1 MTDSTDPVILVG
13 AGIGGLFAALCL
25 ERLGIKS
32 ILLEKSDELAEV
44 GAGIQI
50 GANGSRLI
58 HQLGLQEAIEKYAN
72 SPAVGQIMDGRSG
85 RSICPYPLNNSSQKR
100 YQFPYYQIHRGDL
113 QRILVEAVKQR
124 IPNCLR
130 LGTELREISQD
141 AERLQVTT
149 NSGERIN
156 GRALVGC
163 DGIHSR
169 TRELLFE
176 DGAAGYA
183 GNLAWRA
190 VVSLTKLDHSQDWQ
204 TPKIWVGPGRHLVQ
218 YPVSAGNAL
227 NLVACVESDITEVE
241 RWQGNSPAEEL
252 SNTFADWCP
261 EVQHIIGLADD
272 ALKWGLYERPVLSNW
287 SKGRATLLGDA
298 AHAMLPSL
306 AQGAVMAMEDAA
318 ELAQALNTHSNTVEA
333 LQHYEQRRI
342 SRCRKVQ
349 QVARDNLDF
358 FHQSSGFRDRLSL
371 KVLALMGQG
380 AETVIANRYGWLYG
394 YSGLP
399 NESEKGDSGT
409 RPNSI

>member
-32 ILLEKSDELAEV
+32 ILLEKSDALTEV

-58 HQLGLQEAIEKYAN
+58 HQLGLQEAIEEYAS
-72 SPAVGQIMDGRSG
+72 SPSAGQIMDGRSG
-85 RSICPYPLNNSSQKR
+85 RSICPYPLNNSSLKR
-100 YQFPYYQIHRGDL
+100 YQLPYYQIHRGDL
-113 QRILVEAVKQR
+113 QRILIEAVEQR
-124 IPNCLR
+124 MPNCLQ
-130 LGTELREISQD
+130 LGTELRVISQD
-141 AERLQVTT
+141 AERVQVTT

-163 DGIHSR
+163 DGIHSC
-169 TRELLFE
+169 TRELLFT
-176 DGAAGYA
+176 DGTPRFT

-190 VVSLTKLDHSQDWQ
+190 VVPLSKLDQSQEWR
-204 TPKIWVGPGRHLVQ
+204 TPRVWVGPGRHLVQ

-227 NLVACVESDITEVE
+227 NLVACVETDTAEPE
-241 RWQGNSPAEEL
+241 RWQGNSSVEEL
-252 SNTFADWCP
+252 YKAFVGWCP
-261 EVQHIIGLADD
+261 EVQYILSQADD

-333 LQHYEQRRI
+333 LQKYEQSRI
-342 SRCRKVQ
+342 TRCRKVQ
-349 QVARDNLDF
+349 QVARDNLEF
-358 FHQSSGFRDRLSL
+358 FHQSSGFKDRLSL
-371 KVLALMGQG
+371 RVLALMGQG
-380 AETVIANRYGWLYG
+380 AESVIANRYGWLYG
-394 YSGLP
+394 YSGFP
-399 NESEKGDSGT
+399 SEFEKGDSGT
-409 RPNSI
+409 TPNSI

>member
-25 ERLGIKS
+25 DRLGIES
-32 ILLEKSDELAEV
+32 IILEKSDELAEV

-58 HQLGLQEAIEKYAN
+58 HQLGLKEAIEKYAS
-72 SPAVGQIMDGRSG
+72 SPTVGQIMDGQSG
-85 RSICPYPLNNSSQKR
+85 RSICPYPLNSSSLKR
-100 YQFPYYQIHRGDL
+100 YQLPYYQIHRGDL
-113 QRILVEAVKQR
+113 QRILVEAVEQR
-124 IPNCLR
+124 MPNCLR

-141 AERLQVTT
+141 AARLQVTT

-176 DGAAGYA
+176 DGAPQYTGS
-183 GNLAWRA
+183 LAWRA
-190 VVSLTKLDHSQDWQ
+190 VVPLSRLDQSQDWQ

-218 YPVSAGNAL
+218 YPVSAGDAM
-227 NLVACVESDITEVE
+227 NLVACVENDIAEAE
-241 RWQGNSPAEEL
+241 RWQGNSALDEL
-252 SNTFADWCP
+252 SAAFAGWCP
-261 EVQHIIGLADD
+261 EVQAMLGLADD
-272 ALKWGLYERPVLSNW
+272 ALKWGLYERPVLSSW
-287 SKGRATLLGDA
+287 SNGRATLLGDA

-306 AQGAVMAMEDAA
+306 AQGAVMAMEDAE
-318 ELAQALNTHSNTVEA
+318 ELAHALHTQSTTEEA
-333 LQHYEQRRI
+333 LRQYEQRRI

-349 QVARDNLDF
+349 QVARDNLEF
-358 FHQSSGFRDRLSL
+358 FHQSSGLKDRLSL
-371 KVLALMGQG
+371 RVLALMGQG
-380 AETVIANRYGWLYG
+380 AESVIANRYGWLYG
-394 YSGLP
+394 YSGFP
-399 NESEKGDSGT
+399 NEFEKGDSGT